1 MDNNKCV
8 NENKWFLEFGDYKF
22 DMKDDSNREKSLAL
36 GRFLGYVASS
46 GISRGHPKINENEI
60 TVFACSTVDM
70 NINSIVNM
78 NNIANDIELFTGE
91 KAKIEEDLY
100 MFNASHFNLPAPRGP
115 TSTTWMGISTNDK
128 FAKSFLKL
136 PKSSYN
142 YPDFLF
148 DDNCPLVIIREF
160 LGGNF
165 GGDADY
171 YKDEVR
177 MPKDVDFLCIKKIQF
192 LMIKLNVD
200 IATEIYFN
208 LKTGVIKNFMIKVI
222 NKDIF
227 HENIGFRYRQK
238 YVIAN
243 TLIYI

>member
-60 TVFACSTVDM
+60 TVFACSAVDM

-78 NNIANDIELFTGE
+78 NNIANDIELITGE
-91 KAKIEEDLY
+91 KAKIEEDLDRFDNGHY
-100 MFNASHFNLPAPRGP
+100 CTPAPRLP
-115 TSTTWMGISTNDK
+115 NSNTWMGISTNDK

-148 DDNCPLVIIREF
+148 DDNCPLSIIREF
-160 LGGNF
+160 VGGNF
-165 GGDADY
+165 GGEAY
-171 YKDEVR
+171 
-177 MPKDVDFLCIKKIQF
+177 FLSDNIVEMGIDIDLNGLEKIQF

-200 IATEIYFN
+200 IAVHTIYETPQ
-208 LKTGVIKNFMIKVI
+208 LKRYKIKPRDKN
-222 NKDIF
+222 IF
-227 HENIGFRYRQK
+227 HKNIGFRYRHS
-238 YVIAN
+238 
-243 TLIYI
+243 

>member
-8 NENKWFLEFGDYKF
+8 NENKWSLKFGDYKF
-22 DMKDDSNREKSLAL
+22 DMKDNSNREKSLAL
-36 GRFLGYVASS
+36 ARFLGYVATMHHHR
-46 GISRGHPKINENEI
+46 GIPKINENTI
-60 TVFACSTVDM
+60 TVYAYSEVDM

-78 NNIANDIELFTGE
+78 NNIANDIELITGE
-91 KAKIEEDLY
+91 KAKIEEDLDRFDNGHY
-100 MFNASHFNLPAPRGP
+100 CTPAPRLP
-115 TSTTWMGISTNDK
+115 NSNTWMGISTNDK

-148 DDNCPLVIIREF
+148 DDNCPLAIIREF